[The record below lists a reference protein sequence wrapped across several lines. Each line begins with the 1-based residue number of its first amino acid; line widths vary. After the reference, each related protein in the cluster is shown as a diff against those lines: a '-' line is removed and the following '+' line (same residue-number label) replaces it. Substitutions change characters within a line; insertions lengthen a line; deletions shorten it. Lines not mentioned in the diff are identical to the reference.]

1 MPDFGISEGIKSVSG
16 AMDATRKATKGLTKS
31 IEAVQQDAIDVAK
44 QRIQEKRQSQKVR
57 PDHTVLRAYN
67 EYTLLLEVKKLEEKM
82 KDEVTKKYGAK
93 AWNEI
98 QVIKTRML
106 KEEKENQVDYEDQLK
121 KVRRVQFYCFLA
133 AAWIAW
139 YLTWGYKG

>member
-1 MPDFGISEGIKSVSG
+1 MSDFGISEGIKSVSG
-16 AMDATRKATKGLTKS
+16 AMHGTREATKGLTKS
-31 IEAVQQDAIDVAK
+31 IEAVQKDAVDVAR
-44 QRIQEKRQSQKVR
+44 QRIEAKRKSQQVK

-82 KDEVTKKYGAK
+82 KEEVTKKYGAK

-98 QVIKTRML
+98 QAIKTRML
-106 KEEKENQVDYEDQLK
+106 KEEKENQVEYQDELK

-133 AAWIAW
+133 ATWIAW

>member
-1 MPDFGISEGIKSVSG
+1 
-16 AMDATRKATKGLTKS
+16 MDGTREATKGLTKS
-31 IEAVQQDAIDVAK
+31 IEAVQKDAVDVAR
-44 QRIQEKRQSQKVR
+44 QRIEAKRKAQQVK

-82 KDEVTKKYGAK
+82 KEEVTKKYGAK

-98 QVIKTRML
+98 QAIKTRML
-106 KEEKENQVDYEDQLK
+106 KEENENQVDYEDELK

-133 AAWIAW
+133 ATWIAW

>member
-16 AMDATRKATKGLTKS
+16 AMDGTREATKGLTKS
-31 IEAVQQDAIDVAK
+31 IEAVQKDAVDVAK
-44 QRIQEKRQSQKVR
+44 QRIEAKRKAQQVK

-82 KDEVTKKYGAK
+82 KAEVVQKYGNK
-93 AWNEI
+93 AWNDI
-98 QVIKTRML
+98 QAIKTRML
-106 KEEKENQVDYEDQLK
+106 KEEKENQVEYKDELK
-121 KVRRVQFYCFLA
+121 KVRKVQFYCFLA
-133 AAWIAW
+133 AAWVAW

>member
-16 AMDATRKATKGLTKS
+16 AMDGTREATKGLTKS
-31 IEAVQQDAIDVAK
+31 IEAVQHDAVNVAK
-44 QRIQEKRQSQKVR
+44 QRIQEKRQLQRVR
-57 PDHTVLRAYN
+57 PDQTVLRAYN

-82 KDEVTKKYGAK
+82 KEEVTKKYGAK

-98 QVIKTRML
+98 QVIKARML
-106 KEEKENQVDYEDQLK
+106 KEEKENQMEYQDELK
-121 KVRRVQFYCFLA
+121 KVRRVQFWCFLA